1 VIQRVL
7 LELKKTP
14 AIVLIDKVKY
24 DETTQKVTTVHHC
37 RKRSAQ
43 QCSALTSLDAR
54 RRKQD
59 CQKMRRLVQTQ
70 RVQGSGEAILI
81 QRRMLR
87 WVSHN
92 GFVPY
97 GADRKQ
103 PQLSTPDDPRSC
115 ATNYKCCSMPVV
127 VTPRLL
133 QSNNTACVRAA
144 LSLDDAATA
153 AGFAQCC
160 HVHVKV
166 IECDSASSNKLLMKQ
181 VAAELERTSPRSRVV
196 LQHYSDGSSS

>member
-1 VIQRVL
+1 MQCVDISGRTAPQARLSKDAPTCSNTASTRLWRGNIDSASYVQVGFAHTARCAASQQPSASAAAARNNIR
-7 LELKKTP
+7 KPTPCVHTTDSYRMVQTVSSRNSQTRTTP
-14 AIVLIDKVKY
+14 AASYLW
-24 DETTQKVTTVHHC
+24 
-37 RKRSAQ
+37 
-43 QCSALTSLDAR
+43 
-54 RRKQD
+54 
-59 CQKMRRLVQTQ
+59 
-70 RVQGSGEAILI
+70 GSGLLY
-81 QRRMLR
+81 R
-87 WVSHN
+87 
-92 GFVPY
+92 
-97 GADRKQ
+97 
-103 PQLSTPDDPRSC
+103 C
-115 ATNYKCCSMPVV
+115 ATGYKCCSMPVV

-196 LQHYSDGSSS
+196 LQHYSDGGSS